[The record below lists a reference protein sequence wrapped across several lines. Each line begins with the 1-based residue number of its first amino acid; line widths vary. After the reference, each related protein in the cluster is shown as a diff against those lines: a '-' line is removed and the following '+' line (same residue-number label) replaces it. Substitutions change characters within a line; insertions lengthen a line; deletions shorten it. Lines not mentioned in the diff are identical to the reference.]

1 MKLKGHE
8 KFPLREG
15 WLNKGIRGVQKNA
28 KVFTSNDGPDIL
40 GVGTNMVKSIRY
52 WMQSFMLIEENPKE
66 GVALSGIGK
75 LIEQY
80 DLYLEDY
87 FSLWILHSCIAKND
101 DRATVWYLFFNK
113 CAAEEF
119 KKDELFDVLKK
130 ELIVYAGTDSFPDS
144 SLKDDIDVLLN
155 MYGKNN
161 SDDDPEDKNKSPF
174 AVLGLVKKEKDVY
187 YKQQPDIRKFNE
199 KVVLY
204 ELALLLEGQDTVSID
219 TVFEVVKGI
228 YHLNRVTL
236 NSILDRLENMGY
248 VRVDRTAGLDVIYP
262 VNVGKA
268 NEVIE
273 EYYSNR

>member
-15 WLNKGIRGVQKNA
+15 WLNKGIKGVQKNA
-28 KVFTSNDGPDIL
+28 KVFTGNDGPDIL

-52 WMQSFMLIEENPKE
+52 WMQCFTLIKENPKD
-66 GVALSGIGK
+66 GASLSDMGK

-119 KKDELFDVLKK
+119 KKDELFEVLKK
-130 ELIVYAGTDSFPDS
+130 ELIVYAGTDTFPDG

-155 MYGKNN
+155 MYSKNN

-174 AVLGLVKKEKDVY
+174 ATLGLVKKEKDVY
-187 YKQQPDIRKFNE
+187 YKQQPDISKFNE
-199 KVVLY
+199 KIVLY
-204 ELALLLEGQDTVSID
+204 ELAILFEIQDTVSID
-219 TVFEVVKGI
+219 TVFEIVKGI

-236 NSILDRLENMGY
+236 NSILDKLENMGY
-248 VRVDRTAGLDVIYP
+248 IRVDRTAGLDVIYL

-268 NEVIE
+268 DEVIE

>member
-187 YKQQPDIRKFNE
+187 YKQQPDISKFNE

-204 ELALLLEGQDTVSID
+204 ELAMLLEDQDTISID

-236 NSILDRLENMGY
+236 NSILDKLENMGY
-248 VRVDRTAGLDVIYP
+248 IRVDRTAGLDVIYP
-262 VNVGKA
+262 VNVGTA
-268 NEVIE
+268 DEVIE

>member
-15 WLNKGIRGVQKNA
+15 WLNKGIKGVQKNA
-28 KVFTSNDGPDIL
+28 KVFTGNDGPDIL

-52 WMQSFMLIEENPKE
+52 WMQCFTLIKENPKD
-66 GVALSGIGK
+66 GASLSDMGK

-119 KKDELFDVLKK
+119 KKDELFEVLKK
-130 ELIVYAGTDSFPDS
+130 ELIVYAGTDTFPDG

-155 MYGKNN
+155 MYSKNN
-161 SDDDPEDKNKSPF
+161 FDDDPEDKNKSPF
-174 AVLGLVKKEKDVY
+174 ATLGLVKKEKDVY
-187 YKQQPDIRKFNE
+187 YKQQPDISKFNE
-199 KVVLY
+199 KIVLY
-204 ELALLLEGQDTVSID
+204 ELAILFEIQDTVSID
-219 TVFEVVKGI
+219 TVFEIIKGI

-236 NSILDRLENMGY
+236 NSILDKLENMGY
-248 VRVDRTAGLDVIYP
+248 IRVDRTAGLDVIYP

-268 NEVIE
+268 DEVIE

>member
-15 WLNKGIRGVQKNA
+15 WLNKGIRGVQNNA
-28 KVFTSNDGPDIL
+28 KVFTGNDGPDIL

-66 GVALSGIGK
+66 GVVLSGIGK

-155 MYGKNN
+155 MYSKAESRIAGVLLAMQRWFRALPQATKNIKKNN
-161 SDDDPEDKNKSPF
+161 E
-174 AVLGLVKKEKDVY
+174 
-187 YKQQPDIRKFNE
+187 
-199 KVVLY
+199 
-204 ELALLLEGQDTVSID
+204 
-219 TVFEVVKGI
+219 
-228 YHLNRVTL
+228 
-236 NSILDRLENMGY
+236 
-248 VRVDRTAGLDVIYP
+248 
-262 VNVGKA
+262 
-268 NEVIE
+268 
-273 EYYSNR
+273 

>member
-15 WLNKGIRGVQKNA
+15 WLNKGIRGVQNNA
-28 KVFTSNDGPDIL
+28 KIFTGNDGPDIL

-52 WMQSFMLIEENPKE
+52 WMQSFSLIEENPKD
-66 GVALSGIGK
+66 GATLSQIGK
-75 LIEQY
+75 YIEQY

-101 DRATVWYLFFNK
+101 NRATVWYLFFNK

-130 ELIVYAGTDSFPDS
+130 ELIVYAGTDAFPDG

-155 MYGKNN
+155 MYSKNN

-187 YKQQPDIRKFNE
+187 YKQQLDIRKINE
-199 KVVLY
+199 KIVLY
-204 ELALLLEGQDTVSID
+204 ELAILLEDQDTISID
-219 TVFEVVKGI
+219 AVFEVVKGI

-236 NSILDRLENMGY
+236 NSILERLENMEY
-248 VRVDRTAGLDVIYP
+248 IRVDRTAGLDVIYP
-262 VNVGKA
+262 VNVGTVD
-268 NEVIE
+268 EVIE
-273 EYYSNR
+273 EYYNSR

>member
-28 KVFTSNDGPDIL
+28 RIFTGNDGPDIL

-52 WMQSFMLIEENPKE
+52 WMQSFMLIEESPKE
-66 GVALSGIGK
+66 GATLSTMGR
-75 LIEQY
+75 LIEKY

-119 KKDELFDVLKK
+119 KKDELFEVLKK
-130 ELIVYAGTDSFPDS
+130 ELIVYAGTDTFPDG

-155 MYGKNN
+155 MYSKNN

-174 AVLGLVKKEKDVY
+174 ATLGLVKKEKDVY
-187 YKQQPDIRKFNE
+187 YKQQPDISKFNE
-199 KVVLY
+199 KIVLY
-204 ELALLLEGQDTVSID
+204 ELSLLLETQDTISID
-219 TVFEVVKGI
+219 AVYEVINGI

-236 NSILDRLENMGY
+236 NSILDKLENMGY
-248 VRVDRTAGLDVIYP
+248 IRVDRTAGLDVIYP

-268 NEVIE
+268 DEIIE

>member
-28 KVFTSNDGPDIL
+28 KIFTGNDGPDIL

-52 WMQSFMLIEENPKE
+52 WMQSFMLIEESPKE
-66 GVALSGIGK
+66 GATLSTMGR

-119 KKDELFDVLKK
+119 KKDELFEVLRK
-130 ELIVYAGTDSFPDS
+130 ELIVYAGTDTFPDA

-155 MYGKNN
+155 MYSRNN

-174 AVLGLVKKEKDVY
+174 ATLGLVKKEKDVY
-187 YKQQPDIRKFNE
+187 YKQQPDISKFNE
-199 KVVLY
+199 KIVLY
-204 ELALLLEGQDTVSID
+204 EFAICLKA
-219 TVFEVVKGI
+219 GI
-228 YHLNRVTL
+228 L
-236 NSILDRLENMGY
+236 
-248 VRVDRTAGLDVIYP
+248 
-262 VNVGKA
+262 
-268 NEVIE
+268 
-273 EYYSNR
+273 

>member
-28 KVFTSNDGPDIL
+28 KVFTSNDGPEIL

>member
-15 WLNKGIRGVQKNA
+15 WINKGIRGVQKNA
-28 KVFTSNDGPDIL
+28 KIFTGNAGPDIL

-52 WMQSFMLIEENPKE
+52 WLQSFLLINENPKE
-66 GVALSGIGK
+66 GATLSEIGK

-101 DRATVWYLFFNK
+101 DRATTWYLFFNK

-119 KKDELFDVLKK
+119 RKDELFDVLKK
-130 ELIVYAGTDSFPDS
+130 ELIAYAGTDSFPDG

-155 MYGKNN
+155 MYSKNN

-187 YKQQPDIRKFNE
+187 YKQQPDMRKFNE

-204 ELALLLEGQDTVSID
+204 ELAILLQDQDTVSID

-228 YHLNRVTL
+228 YHLNKITF
-236 NSILDRLENMGY
+236 NNILDRLENMGY
-248 VRVDRTAGLDVIYP
+248 IRVDRTAGLDVIYP
-262 VNVGKA
+262 VSIGKA
-268 NEVIE
+268 DEVLQ

>member
-15 WLNKGIRGVQKNA
+15 WLNKGIKGVQKNA
-28 KVFTSNDGPDIL
+28 KVFTGNDGPDIL

-52 WMQSFMLIEENPKE
+52 WMQCFTLIKENPKD
-66 GVALSGIGK
+66 GASLSDMGK

-119 KKDELFDVLKK
+119 KKDELFEVLKK
-130 ELIVYAGTDSFPDS
+130 ELIVYAGTDAFPDG

-155 MYGKNN
+155 MYSKNN

-174 AVLGLVKKEKDVY
+174 ATLGLVKKEKDVY
-187 YKQQPDIRKFNE
+187 YKQQPDISKFNE
-199 KVVLY
+199 KIVLY
-204 ELALLLEGQDTVSID
+204 ELAILFEIQDTVSID
-219 TVFEVVKGI
+219 TVFEIVKGI

-236 NSILDRLENMGY
+236 NSILDKLENMGY
-248 VRVDRTAGLDVIYP
+248 IRVDRTAGLDVIYP

-268 NEVIE
+268 DEVIE

>member
-28 KVFTSNDGPDIL
+28 RIFTGNDGPDIL

-52 WMQSFMLIEENPKE
+52 WMQSFMLIEESPKE
-66 GVALSGIGK
+66 GATLSTMGR
-75 LIEQY
+75 LIEKY

-119 KKDELFDVLKK
+119 KKDELFEVLKK
-130 ELIVYAGTDSFPDS
+130 ELIVYAGTDTFPDG

-155 MYGKNN
+155 MYSKNN

-174 AVLGLVKKEKDVY
+174 ATLGLVKKEKDVY
-187 YKQQPDIRKFNE
+187 YKQQPDISKFNE
-199 KVVLY
+199 KIVLY
-204 ELALLLEGQDTVSID
+204 ELSLLLETQDTISID
-219 TVFEVVKGI
+219 AVYEVINGI

-236 NSILDRLENMGY
+236 NSILDKLENMGY
-248 VRVDRTAGLDVIYP
+248 IRVDRTAGLDVIYP

-268 NEVIE
+268 DDIIE

>member
-161 SDDDPEDKNKSPF
+161 SDDDPEDQNKSPF